1 MHPFYNPWKHKK
13 TQIFS
18 GVFSGYKMGTL
29 ARDWLKVMHFTLIMG
44 HPHLLETSK
53 ASSYRH
59 LRVYYCGLK
68 TKAYEILE

>member
-13 TQIFS
+13 KQIFS

-53 ASSYRH
+53 ASS
-59 LRVYYCGLK
+59 
-68 TKAYEILE
+68 